1 MQQRKLLMSFIVAGG
16 MVCFQP
22 LSAALA
28 QSPDQQPPTQPNR
41 QNPNTPG
48 SPNPNM
54 PGSNDRVS
62 QPGYDRTG
70 QPGTG
75 QPGTTSDMPAR
86 SKMDDKTFVKNAAIG
101 GMAEVELGMLAA
113 EKGSTD
119 GVKQFGQKMVDDHS
133 KANDELKEV
142 AKKESIPIPD
152 SLDAKHRA
160 RVDSLS
166 KLSGSAFDRAYIKD
180 QLKDHQQDVKEFQN
194 EASSGSMPAVKDFA
208 SKTLPT
214 LQEHLSMVKDLD
226 KGKKSTS
233 ADRSKQ

>member
-1 MQQRKLLMSFIVAGG
+1 VIVIYLLFFFFFFFSSRRRHTRFSRDWSSD
-16 MVCFQP
+16 VC
-22 LSAALA
+22 S
-28 QSPDQQPPTQPNR
+28 
-41 QNPNTPG
+41 
-48 SPNPNM
+48 
-54 PGSNDRVS
+54 
-62 QPGYDRTG
+62 
-70 QPGTG
+70 
-75 QPGTTSDMPAR
+75 SD
-86 SKMDDKTFVKNAAIG
+86 
-101 GMAEVELGMLAA
+101 L
-113 EKGSTD
+113 
-119 GVKQFGQKMVDDHS
+119 DHS

-214 LQEHLSMVKDLD
+214 LQEHLSTVKDLD